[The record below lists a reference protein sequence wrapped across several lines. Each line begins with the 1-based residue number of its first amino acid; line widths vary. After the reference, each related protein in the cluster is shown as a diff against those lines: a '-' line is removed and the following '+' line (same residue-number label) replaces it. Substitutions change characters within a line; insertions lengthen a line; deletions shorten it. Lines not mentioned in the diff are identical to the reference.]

1 MRDQNA
7 RQVQHRKPQPSS
19 CSKYSIH
26 VCTNCGVQFY
36 TDGSVPIRKV
46 LSTNWDHA
54 LSSTV
59 GLVSRTANAVT
70 KHPHQTLHAAYGWE
84 RTWKWMFQQP
94 RVYLFKQSRSCYNS
108 LIRLGQLLFPQFVSS
123 FNNLLKII
131 VLYLSVCLCIKQS
144 LQVVFTSAN
153 INNILL
159 RSEIYEVQHI
169 LNSINSHTNF
179 I

>member
-1 MRDQNA
+1 
-7 RQVQHRKPQPSS
+7 
-19 CSKYSIH
+19 
-26 VCTNCGVQFY
+26 
-36 TDGSVPIRKV
+36 
-46 LSTNWDHA
+46 
-54 LSSTV
+54 
-59 GLVSRTANAVT
+59 
-70 KHPHQTLHAAYGWE
+70 
-84 RTWKWMFQQP
+84 MFQQP